1 MKILANEHFNLD
13 QRIIT
18 LNLDYKTLSTYSKPL
33 VFGESFYGYH
43 RKINEH
49 QISKLASKIKRS
61 NMLLTPSPI
70 ILSSQPSSMVKC
82 LTSLDIDVDSKCFIL
97 DSEKVFG
104 SFRFIVGYPVIKAFE
119 KLLSDAT
126 LDAEFRLYLEN
137 YQFQVSI
144 VVLDNSERY
153 KELEI
158 LDNTLNYENNSLTY
172 LAKRNYELINLRD
185 NIDYKKQLKIRI
197 IFYLADNDLAIPNS
211 CWKNAIKLDAHV
223 KSGLINKNSFG
234 DSIDTILDVYMKINK
249 EFFNTINKQIE
260 NNSITPFEIQD
271 NLDMC
276 ARELLANLIVPA
288 WNMIYKKWKSA
299 FSKETFFQND
309 IMYDVISSSDYYIQ
323 KTQGVKALNGI
334 LGDTYK
340 ISKDFSKTL
349 DSFQKT
355 LSDSKLVTG
364 DWHCGYKMH
373 GYNSAAGVKLI
384 KSMIMA
390 RR

>member
-18 LNLDYKTLSTYSKPL
+18 LNLDYKTLITYSKPL

-43 RKINEH
+43 RKLNENQIN
-49 QISKLASKIKRS
+49 KLASKIKRS
-61 NMLLTPSPI
+61 NMLVSPSQI
-70 ILSSQPSSMVKC
+70 ILSSSPSSMIKC
-82 LTSLDIDVDSKCFIL
+82 LTSLAIDVDSKCFIL

-104 SFRFIVGYPVIKAFE
+104 SFRFIVGYPIIKSFE
-119 KLLSDAT
+119 KLLSDDSLAT
-126 LDAEFRLYLEN
+126 DFREYLEN
-137 YQFQVSI
+137 YKFQVSI
-144 VVLDNSERY
+144 VVLDHSERY

-185 NIDYKKQLKIRI
+185 TIDYKKQLKVRI
-197 IFYLADNDLAIPNS
+197 MFYLADNDLALPSS

-234 DSIDTILDVYMKINK
+234 DSIDTILDVYMKLNK

-260 NNSITPFEIQD
+260 TNSITPFEIQD
-271 NLDMC
+271 NLDIC
-276 ARELLANLIVPA
+276 AKELLNDLIIPA

-299 FSKETFFQND
+299 FSKEKFLQND

-349 DSFQKT
+349 VSFQKT
-355 LSDSKLVTG
+355 INDSKLVTG
-364 DWHCGYKMH
+364 DWHCGYKML

-384 KSMIMA
+384 KSMVMD